1 MEQTLLKF
9 EEAVAEIEKRHIDRI
24 SIIEDMID
32 KIKQEKFK
40 LEEVIDRLDQSS
52 RQCHLRVFGLKEKP
66 NENVAEELKH
76 IFKANMSIDLKDDD
90 IKLCY
95 RVGSRETGHFAD
107 FLDLIQS
114 SSYDIVAISET
125 WLNGNVDGPA
135 VQINNYNFVRR
146 DRNDGSRGGGVGI
159 YIKNYIKY
167 KILDQGDSTEDIW
180 YENEALSQKYDQL
193 DQFTRSN
200 NIRIFRLKE
209 KPQEDVTTEVINLLT
224 SHLGVTI
231 NANDI
236 YSCMRVGKKLTNT
249 PRGIL
254 VKFLKPNIK
263 RNIYKNKKMLKG
275 SGVVIKEDLTEN
287 RLKLMDAAIERTTLR
302 SVWSRDGTIYASKGG
317 KVIVIKN
324 KSDLDKL

>member
-1 MEQTLLKF
+1 MVITREIREEIESAVNNAVSRCIKNDTFISEIANKVTKAIEKTMEQTLRKF

-24 SIIEDMID
+24 SNIEDMID
-32 KIKQEKFK
+32 KIKQEKFE

-95 RVGSRETGHFAD
+95 RVGSRETGKIRNRCV
-107 FLDLIQS
+107 FLKLNNLDTKENVYGKKTFLKGTGIAVREDLTKNRVKLLNGAMEKVGLNNVWTVNGRIYVNKDDLIQS

-167 KILDQGDSTEDIW
+167 K
-180 YENEALSQKYDQL
+180 
-193 DQFTRSN
+193 
-200 NIRIFRLKE
+200 
-209 KPQEDVTTEVINLLT
+209 
-224 SHLGVTI
+224 
-231 NANDI
+231 
-236 YSCMRVGKKLTNT
+236 
-249 PRGIL
+249 
-254 VKFLKPNIK
+254 FLI
-263 RNIYKNKKMLKG
+263 
-275 SGVVIKEDLTEN
+275 
-287 RLKLMDAAIERTTLR
+287 
-302 SVWSRDGTIYASKGG
+302 
-317 KVIVIKN
+317 KVIVLKICG
-324 KSDLDKL
+324 